1 MSGAL
6 LERTQSKGKP
16 SPLVR
21 TRNIGIV
28 AHIDSGKTTITERML
43 KLAGKIRQLGEVHDG
58 EATMDFMKEEQERG
72 ITIGSAAT
80 HFLWGESSINLIDTP
95 GHVDFTAEVERS
107 LRVLDGAILAI
118 DSVAGAQAQSETV
131 NRQMNKYDVPR
142 LAFIN
147 KMDRVGA
154 DYFRAV
160 ESLQK
165 RLRLNAVPI
174 QIPVGEGQDFRGL
187 IDLVDMVQVNF
198 PERTDD
204 PSDFTSG
211 PIEDEFIDAANDA
224 RAKMLEALSMHS
236 DELMEVLLEDGE
248 PTHDQI
254 VSILRQATIRESF
267 VPVMLGSALRNRGV
281 PALLN
286 AVVAYLP
293 SPIEKGAAQGVDPR
307 TDEPIAFEPDPSAEL
322 GAMVFKTVHFSTGD
336 LTFVRIYSGTL
347 ESGKGVYNPRIGRHE
362 RIGRIFLVHASS
374 REAVETAEA
383 GQIVAVMGIKQSAT
397 GDSLCSKQAPIVY
410 GATTFANPVISQA
423 IEPKSSGDRDRLG
436 EVLGIV
442 AREDPTFH
450 VFTDQDT
457 GQTIMSGMGE
467 LHLEVVVHRLRD
479 EFRIAVLTGKPRVSY
494 RQTLRKKAS
503 FETRH
508 IKQTGGSGQYA
519 VAKFEVEPIE
529 GEEVEV
535 VDTIK
540 GGKITKEYL
549 DAIAKGIREH
559 ALTGGRRGAKI
570 QGFRATIVDGKMHD
584 VDSSAIAFYACG
596 VQSGRTAEQLCGTV
610 VLEPIMRVVV
620 TMPEVYL
627 GTVIGDLNS
636 RMGVVEQ
643 ISDEGMVKKVEARV
657 PLRTLPA
664 YATTLRSITSGR
676 GEYSMEPDGYQ
687 PVPVELVED
696 LED

>member
-1 MSGAL
+1 MSGTL
-6 LERTQSKGKP
+6 LEPTEATGSP
-16 SPLVR
+16 SVLVR

-58 EATMDFMKEEQERG
+58 EATMDFLKEEQERG

-80 HFLWGESSINLIDTP
+80 HFLWGDASINLIDTP

-107 LRVLDGAILAI
+107 LRVLDGAVLAI
-118 DSVAGAQAQSETV
+118 DSVAGTQAQSETV
-131 NRQMNKYDVPR
+131 NRQMNKYSVPR

-154 DYFRAV
+154 DFSRAV
-160 ESLQK
+160 DSLRK
-165 RLRLNAVPI
+165 RLRLNALPI
-174 QIPVGEGQDFRGL
+174 QIPVGEGPEFHGLVDL
-187 IDLVDMVQVNF
+187 IDMTQVTF

-204 PSDFTSG
+204 PADFTCG
-211 PIEDEFIDAANDA
+211 PIEGDYVEVACAA
-224 RAKMLEALSMHS
+224 RAKLLDALSMHS
-236 DELMEVLLEDGE
+236 DELMELLLEDTE
-248 PTHDQI
+248 PTHDQ
-254 VSILRQATIRESF
+254 VVQVLRHATIHENF
-267 VPVMLGSALRNRGV
+267 VPVLMGSALRNRGV
-281 PALLN
+281 PALLD
-286 AVVAYLP
+286 AGVTYLP
-293 SPIEKGAAQGVDPR
+293 SPIDRGAAQGVDPR
-307 TDEPIAFEPDPSAEL
+307 TEEPIAFEPSPLAEP
-322 GAMVFKTVHFSTGD
+322 GAMVFKTVHFPTGD
-336 LTFVRIYSGTL
+336 LTFVRVYSGTL
-347 ESGKGVYNPRIGRHE
+347 EAGKGFYNPRLRRHE

-374 REAVETAEA
+374 REAIETAEA

-397 GDSLCSKQAPIVY
+397 GDSLCSKQSPIVY

-423 IEPKSSGDRDRLG
+423 IEPRSSVDRDRLG
-436 EVLGIV
+436 ELLGII
-442 AREDPTFH
+442 AREDPTFQVH
-450 VFTDQDT
+450 TDQET
-457 GQTIMSGMGE
+457 GQTIISGMGE

-479 EFRIAVLTGKPRVSY
+479 EFKLAVLTGKPRVSY

-519 VAKFEVEPIE
+519 VAKISFEPID
-529 GEEVEV
+529 GEDVEV
-535 VDTIK
+535 TDTIT
-540 GGKITKEYL
+540 GGKITREYL
-549 DAIAKGIREH
+549 EAIAKGIREY
-559 ALTGGRRGAKI
+559 ATSGGRRGAKI

-596 VQSGRTAEQLCGTV
+596 VQSARSAEELCGTV

-620 TMPEVYL
+620 TTPEEYL

-636 RMGVVEQ
+636 RMGIVEQ
-643 ISDEGMVKKVEARV
+643 ITDEGLAKQVEGRV

-687 PVPVELVED
+687 PVPAELVEGLD
-696 LED
+696 G